1 MKVEMRRL
9 RGPVPEL
16 GPGWIRDGQGKR
28 IGLEMVLLWLRLQ
41 VRWEKPGSRPV
52 RKEPGR

>member
-1 MKVEMRRL
+1 MRRL